1 MCPMEQSGNIR
12 LTEKFDN
19 KPKCTIAH
27 HVDRVSASL
36 QPFFPNSRTQDGK
49 QDQVKHDLRLTRWEA
64 YPVCPWNR
72 KPAAA
77 AGQNTVDPSAHDRKT
92 MQGVK
97 TSKTSLGG
105 LFEIFA
111 PSQYASG
118 IRNMPPN
125 RLMFPRLALS
135 KPVSRKANAFTV
147 RTP

>member
-19 KPKCTIAH
+19 KPKCSIAH

-36 QPFFPNSRTQDGK
+36 QFFFPNSRTQDGK
-49 QDQVKHDLRLTRWEA
+49 QDQVKHDLRFTRWEA
-64 YPVCPWNR
+64 YPVCPGIGSPR
-72 KPAAA
+72 QQPDKMQLIRAHM
-77 AGQNTVDPSAHDRKT
+77 TVKT

-111 PSQYASG
+111 PSQYANG
-118 IRNMPPN
+118 IRNTPPN

-135 KPVSRKANAFTV
+135 KPVSRNANAFTV
-147 RTP
+147 KTP